1 MAIPSAHNK
10 IYSRC
15 EDFVYVPNE
24 STYYA
29 WLDNQSKIVEK
40 GRNTPIVVWGE
51 PGKVEAE
58 IRRNCVYCVVKLI
71 TKSHQ
76 SSATARYTSLRVS
89 RVTIKIVLEGDIAG
103 HVLENFSRIYFS
115 YLPGQHGRGR

>member
-1 MAIPSAHNK
+1 MAITSAHNK
-10 IYSRC
+10 ICSRC

-29 WLDNQSKIVEK
+29 WLDNQTRIVEK
-40 GRNTPIVVWGE
+40 ERNTPIVVWGE

-58 IRRNCVYCVVKLI
+58 LRRNCVHCVVKLI

-76 SSATARYTSLRVS
+76 SSATARCTSFRIS
-89 RVTIKIVLEGDIAG
+89 CVTIKFVLEGDIAG
-103 HVLENFSRIYFS
+103 HVLEIFSRINFS
-115 YLPGQHGRGR
+115 YLPGQTWQG